1 MITLTVTTRSS
12 RKLAFRLVLNGSAI
26 AEKPDTILTTSIEAR
41 NEAVVVAQQ
50 VERSFRYK
58 ASSRI

>member
-1 MITLTVTTRSS
+1 M
-12 RKLAFRLVLNGSAI
+12 LNGSAI